1 MKHLYKPKTFY
12 IGLVG
17 TGKTTL
23 YRLLNESKQ
32 ESAVEI
38 ELPQSCLNDEFTKS
52 KLFELFYYNNNIDCI
67 IVHPY
72 YLPKDFWRRI
82 SNKDTIIYLDIPLD
96 ERLERIKERSKE
108 LETNPDTLFSAEFIK
123 QEEEDYIDFK
133 RNNVRRIY
141 EREK

>member
-1 MKHLYKPKTFY
+1 MKHLYKPKIFY

-23 YRLLNESKQ
+23 YRLLNENKQ
-32 ESAVEI
+32 ASAVEI

-67 IVHPY
+67 IAHPY

-82 SNKDTIIYLDIPLD
+82 SKKDTIIYLNMPLD
-96 ERLERIKERSKE
+96 ERLEHIKKRSKE
-108 LETNPDTLFSAEFIK
+108 LETNPDTLFSTEFIK
-123 QEEEDYIDFK
+123 REEEYYIHFK
-133 RNNVRRIY
+133 NKVRI
-141 EREK
+141 